1 MNLYKHNS
9 YTIGFLR
16 EDYSFEVLATLNNNG
31 GLLGSST
38 FSDLIDRTLDH
49 FQKLYQDNNIVALPR
64 QDTPDLIN
72 LEDEELEKHFNI
84 NVEAI

>member
-49 FQKLYQDNNIVALPR
+49 FQKLYQDNSIVALPR
-64 QDTPDLIN
+64 EDTPDILSFDDDEL
-72 LEDEELEKHFNI
+72 LEHFNI
-84 NVEAI
+84 KEENT